1 MFNHILHDW
10 SIQILCYLQFWLA
23 IYLVIKE
30 FIYNIIL
37 EGVKSNLWKKGEIW
51 CLIWHTEIEGCG
63 KGCLTCIS
71 RSVSRLQW
79 SFPAPYVFRDNR
91 YSCIDV
97 VIFFFRYHH
106 GLLVSSRVIFAV
118 TICISR
124 LFRSL
129 RFAYSYY
136 ETLMNHETPNYR
148 IVKRKIIRN
157 SGKCQNILGH
167 KNPLVFLR
175 IIISQIEGLEKCVE

>member
-1 MFNHILHDW
+1 MIYTNPLLLTILTG
-10 SIQILCYLQFWLA
+10 YLFGYQGIHLQ
-23 IYLVIKE
+23 
-30 FIYNIIL
+30 YNPRRSEI
-37 EGVKSNLWKKGEIW
+37 LWKKGEIW

-63 KGCLTCIS
+63 KGSLTCIS

-79 SFPAPYVFRDNR
+79 SFPAPYVFMDNR

-124 LFRSL
+124 LFRSR

-148 IVKRKIIRN
+148 IVKREIIRN

-167 KNPLVFLR
+167 K
-175 IIISQIEGLEKCVE
+175 ISLWFFSE